1 MSIAQVMLPDTL
13 RSRMFHT
20 TTIVHSDPTHKLIH
34 FGGLEQ
40 ASEDG
45 DVKKSHPVA
54 EITIVELGVW
64 SAPHYTIFSTP

>member
-1 MSIAQVMLPDTL
+1 MLPDTL

-20 TTIVHSDPTHKLIH
+20 TTIVHSDPTHKKLIH

-40 ASEDG
+40 APEDG

-54 EITIVELGVW
+54 ETIVELGEW